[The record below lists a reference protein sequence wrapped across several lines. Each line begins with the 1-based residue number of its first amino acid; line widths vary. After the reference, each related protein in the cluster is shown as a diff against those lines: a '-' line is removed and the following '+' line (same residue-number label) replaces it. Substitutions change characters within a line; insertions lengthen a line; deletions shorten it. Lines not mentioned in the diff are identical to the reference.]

1 MTLGGKDSSNC
12 DSQWTSVVPSSSAF
26 LGELLIETVSI
37 KGKSFRSWQYSSIDL
52 TTSYIT
58 APQTVI
64 DAVVKA
70 TGAEYDFKTD
80 SYQVDCDKRASF
92 PGIVFKLPT
101 LEYHLPAVDYARRVC
116 HHL

>member
-1 MTLGGKDSSNC
+1 MKRKHEKP
-12 DSQWTSVVPSSSAF
+12 SVALVKKCTFS
-26 LGELLIETVSI
+26 VSI